1 MTPESAAAV
10 EPEPAGM
17 GEFSRLSGVFFEPGK
32 AFADIAERPRWLV
45 PLLLIIVATVAFY
58 VVYGQHIGWQT
69 FVQDMMDNNARMQ
82 QQMQSLSPEQRA
94 QSLAV
99 QQKIYPIMYYVGPVF
114 GLPLM
119 YIVSSAILLGIAS
132 GMMSAGVRFKQIFA
146 IECYAGLVGI
156 VSKLLGIVVMFLK
169 NPDQFNLMNPL
180 AFNPGAFMDQKRA
193 CGQGVRKPF
202 VGRDQRKTGSHRQ
215 RDIDGV
221 VNRAIESRRDGEC
234 LAQQRPGG
242 QRWEVPLLGFPK
254 RLPSRTQ

>member
-45 PLLLIIVATVAFY
+45 PLLLIIAATVAFY

-99 QQKIYPIMYYVGPVF
+99 QQKIYPIMYYVGR
-114 GLPLM
+114 
-119 YIVSSAILLGIAS
+119 YS
-132 GMMSAGVRFKQIFA
+132 G
-146 IECYAGLVGI
+146 
-156 VSKLLGIVVMFLK
+156 
-169 NPDQFNLMNPL
+169 
-180 AFNPGAFMDQKRA
+180 
-193 CGQGVRKPF
+193 
-202 VGRDQRKTGSHRQ
+202 
-215 RDIDGV
+215 
-221 VNRAIESRRDGEC
+221 C
-234 LAQQRPGG
+234 LSCTS
-242 QRWEVPLLGFPK
+242 F
-254 RLPSRTQ
+254 RLPSCWESRAGLCPPA